1 MRQTGGGA
9 ASVGA
14 AGRIRA
20 LRAPLDPAQMALLLA
35 LLGLLTAFILYPLIQ
50 VLAVAFTADG
60 RLSLVHL
67 RNFFARP
74 LFREALGGSLL
85 AGFLAVLFGSL
96 LGVPLAYFSVRLQ
109 FRGRLPS
116 SRRWASCRSS
126 SRPSWGPSPFSRSW
140 GGAAWSTCSCSSASA
155 SRCPSWTG

>member
-20 LRAPLDPAQMALLLA
+20 LRAPLDPAQMALPLA

-74 LFREALGGSLL
+74 LFREALGGVSWP
-85 AGFLAVLFGSL
+85 VSW
-96 LGVPLAYFSVRLQ
+96 Q
-109 FRGRLPS
+109 S
-116 SRRWASCRSS
+116 SSGASWASPWRTS
-126 SRPSWGPSPFSRSW
+126 G
-140 GGAAWSTCSCSSASA
+140 
-155 SRCPSWTG
+155 